1 MEIKD
6 LLKEIDE
13 LETNIR
19 STDHLLDLTEK
30 HGLHLIV
37 AASNNSTYR
46 GVADQE
52 FLIEALKSK
61 RNEMHERLVK
71 LVDAVGVIEKVID
84 GLVA

>member
-6 LLKEIDE
+6 LVKEIE
-13 LETNIR
+13 VLEASIR
-19 STDHLLDLTEK
+19 STDKLLEGAEL
-30 HGLHLIV
+30 HGISLIIV
-37 AASNNSTYR
+37 AANNTQYR

-71 LVDAVGVIEKVID
+71 LVDAVGVVEKVID